1 MRKQY
6 LKTLFMISF
15 LALMAVLILIYTILW
30 YNGGKLQGKMVF
42 ANSYNNGEKVD
53 KINIITA
60 EDAVELELKNSYW
73 LVKGKGE
80 YYADF
85 SKVHSFLTSVNSSS
99 YLVKMPFSQELLAN
113 KYLYNPKEQ
122 KENSGML
129 VQIFAGDVL
138 LDEIIIGLPDED
150 KKYYFVRNI
159 DDDSVWQIDGNFKLP
174 IMEKDWLL
182 TPVFSVSPNTIESL
196 GINNNIVTRED
207 EHSDFTNE
215 KGYKV
220 NADVLTNI
228 LNYIEI
234 QDAVKADKADFENF
248 DIKEIY
254 ATTFYGLKVNLTLY
268 YNNQNDIWFSIKLLT
283 TPLPMKI
290 VNDYIK
296 DNSFL
301 YDDWYFKASSE
312 QGHILRDF
320 RLM

>member
-1 MRKQY
+1 MNRYY
-6 LKTLFMISF
+6 LKVVLIGSF
-15 LALMAVLILIYTILW
+15 LLLSIALLLVYGMLW
-30 YNGGKLQGKMVF
+30 YNGSKLQGKLVF

-60 EDAVELELKNSYW
+60 EDKVKLELEDNYW
-73 LVKGKGE
+73 LVKGKGK

-85 SKVHSFLTSVNSSS
+85 SMVHNFLTSINNSS
-99 YLVKMPFSQELLAN
+99 YLMKVPFNKELLDN
-113 KYLYNPKEQ
+113 KYLNNPNEQ

-129 VQIFAGDVL
+129 VQIFADNVL

-150 KKYYFVRNI
+150 KKYYFARNI
-159 DDDSVWQIDGNFKLP
+159 DDGSIWMIDGNFKLP

-182 TPVFSVSPNTIESL
+182 HPVFSVSQKSLESVE
-196 GINNNIVTRED
+196 IKNVVVQRED
-207 EHSDFTNE
+207 EYKDFLDE

-220 NADVLTNI
+220 NVNPIIDI
-228 LNYIEI
+228 LSFVEI

-268 YNNQNDIWFSIKLLT
+268 YNDKNDIWFSIKLLT

-312 QGHILRDF
+312 QGHVLRDF